1 MNEPAS
7 RSANHAAAGGLI
19 RVLGKGWRALIGW
32 LTSRLRRTVP
42 GLRMIARGIRDG
54 LRAIAHWQIG
64 ARLGLGYA
72 LVLLGSMLIVWLA
85 LGRMAHM
92 DATVSEVTG
101 SEWQRM
107 LRVNEVQAQAQA
119 ASNDDL
125 RRFIAADPQRIAAL
139 DAAIAARQQRMDV
152 LIGELEELYFR
163 TRGKAMLGKIKKSR
177 AEFIAAVNATGE
189 RLHAGDQD
197 AAIALMNRDTAPAR
211 KRLLDDIGELLA
223 YQRAAVD
230 ARGKQVDDDYR
241 QTRWVLVLAGLA
253 AVVAGSLCGWWVT
266 RGVVRPLAAA
276 VAFARRVADG
286 NLSCRI
292 AAKGNDETAQ
302 LLRALALMNHALG
315 ELVTRVRDS
324 AESIVE
330 AASEVANGGAQ
341 LSQRAESQAERLGQL
356 TALIQR
362 LTAVVAA
369 NAEHAGTADALA
381 EKAADLAFRGGE
393 EVLAVAQRMIDIE
406 KASARVADIIQVID
420 EIAFQT
426 NMLSLNAAIEA
437 AQAGE
442 QGRGF
447 AVVASEVRMLSQR
460 TKAASREVRDLIDN
474 SRQHVAGGRQCVD
487 QAAATTQEVIATI
500 REVAMAMSDITDGSQ
515 SQAHDIEQINSA
527 VAHLNEYTERNAAL
541 AATSAAAAQ
550 AMQGQAQSLE
560 HAFSLFRLA

>member
-7 RSANHAAAGGLI
+7 GSANHTAAGGLI

-42 GLRMIARGIRDG
+42 RLRSITRGIGDG

-64 ARLGLGYA
+64 ARLALGFA

-107 LRVNEVQAQAQA
+107 LRVSEVQAQAQA
-119 ASNDDL
+119 ASSNDL

-139 DAAIAARQQRMDV
+139 DAAIAAQQQRIDV

-177 AEFIAAVNATGE
+177 AEFIAAVNHTGE
-189 RLHAGDQD
+189 RLRAGDQD
-197 AAIALMNRDTAPAR
+197 AAIALMDRETAPAS

-230 ARGKQVDDDYR
+230 ARGKQVNDAYQR
-241 QTRWVLVLAGLA
+241 TRWLLVLAGLA
-253 AVVAGSLCGWWVT
+253 ALVAGSLCGWWVT
-266 RGVVRPLAAA
+266 RGVVRPLATA

-286 NLSCRI
+286 DLSGRI

-302 LLRALALMNHALG
+302 LLRTLALMNHALG

-330 AASEVANGGAQ
+330 AASEVASGGEQ
-341 LSQRAESQAERLGQL
+341 LSQRAESQAERLAQL

-381 EKAADLAFRGGE
+381 ETAADLAFRGGE

-474 SRQHVAGGRQCVD
+474 SRQHVTAGRECVD

-500 REVAMAMSDITDGSQ
+500 REVAMAMSDITEGSQ

-527 VAHLNEYTERNAAL
+527 VAHMNEYTERNAAL

-550 AMQGQAQSLE
+550 AMQGQAQALDR
-560 HAFSLFRLA
+560 AFSLFRLA